1 MILEVARRRLLS
13 YVVQVVFNLKPAGLS
28 VLWKTTRTTMTTFYK
43 IRYDFGGCK
52 KKAVVLCCPSCL

>member
-28 VLWKTTRTTMTTFYK
+28 VLKKTTMTTFYK